1 MVLVNKEYIK
11 MWSDEYTNLLSEF
24 TSAVEDE
31 LLQYVRG
38 LVLYGSYRKEQTESG
53 WIIPGTSD
61 LDLVLI
67 VDLDDINPEK
77 PARRLGKIG
86 EALAVFFTHPVY
98 APILDLTILDYHD
111 LPVFAGMAFS
121 PIHAVSASMG
131 EVLLGKNVLK
141 DYSYSEKLLN
151 RCAKIIIAQNFESI
165 KSSFLYRDIIGDQ
178 LVHDYADLVLD
189 TAHATLAHTG
199 IFNLVRTEVP
209 EKFELLLGDKIES
222 PIAVDVVY
230 EAKKIRMGSQKMKK
244 SEFLTGSL
252 QFTQS
257 IMRYL
262 RNPFNESK

>member
-1 MVLVNKEYIK
+1 MLMN
-11 MWSDEYTNLLSEF
+11 MWADEYTNLLSEF

-38 LVLYGSYRKEQTESG
+38 LILYGSYRKEQTESG

-67 VDLDDINPEK
+67 VDLEDINPEK

-121 PIHAVSASMG
+121 PIHAVSASQFG
-131 EVLLGKNVLK
+131 EVLLGKNVLN
-141 DYSYSEKLLN
+141 DYTYSEKLLN
-151 RCAKIIIAQNFESI
+151 RCARIIIAQNFESI
-165 KSSFLYRDIIGDQ
+165 KSSFLHRDIIGEYQ
-178 LVHDYADLVLD
+178 LVYDYADLILD
-189 TAHATLAHTG
+189 TAHAALAYTG
-199 IFNLVRTEVP
+199 IFNLVRPEVP
-209 EKFELLLGDKIES
+209 EKFELLLGDKVEN
-222 PIAVDVVY
+222 PTAVDIVY

-257 IMRYL
+257 VMRFL